1 MGPIRAA
8 ILPPLEARVRV
19 LNRLDDY
26 PIHQT
31 PVPIARPDASDANFY
46 DRYFFNGYAHAG
58 DLFFGAALGLY
69 PNRRVMDAAFSVV
82 RDGEQRSVH
91 ASRLA
96 PAERTETHVGPI
108 RVEVVDPMRVLRIEV
123 GPSEAGIEAEV
134 VFTARADAIEEP
146 RATRIEEGRVLMD
159 STRFTQFG
167 SWSGWIEIDGRRIEV
182 DDDEVWGCRDRS
194 WGIRPVGERP
204 SAGPPGG
211 SPQIYW
217 VWAPIQ
223 FDDQG
228 VLLGTFED
236 EHGHAWHTGASRVP
250 TWASQVDANANARV
264 AHETLYSPRHAID
277 FRPGTRRARAARIS
291 FEGLG
296 PIELEPILDFQ
307 MLGIGYFSPEWGH
320 GLWKGEEAVGAA
332 RWRPDELDPLDLRHI
347 HVQQLVRARMGER
360 KGVGVLEQLI
370 IGPHAPSGFT
380 GLVEGA
386 P

>member
-1 MGPIRAA
+1 
-8 ILPPLEARVRV
+8 V

-26 PIHQT
+26 PIHQA
-31 PVPIARPDASDANFY
+31 PVPIAQPDASDANFY
-46 DRYFFNGYAHAG
+46 DRYFFNGYARAG

-96 PAERTETHVGPI
+96 PTERTETEVGPI
-108 RVEVVDPMRVLRIEV
+108 RVEVVDPMRVLRVEV
-123 GPSEAGIEAEV
+123 GRSEAGISAELA
-134 VFTARADAIEEP
+134 FTARADAIEEP
-146 RATRIEEGRVLMD
+146 RTTRIDQGRVLMD

-167 SWSGWIEIDGRRIEV
+167 SWSGWVEIDGRRIEV

-204 SAGPPGG
+204 AAGPPAG

-223 FDDQG
+223 FDDQC

-236 EHGHAWHTGASRVP
+236 ETGHAWHTGASRVP
-250 TWASQVDANANARV
+250 TWASQVNANASARV
-264 AHETLYSPRHAID
+264 ASATLHAPRHEID
-277 FRPGTRRARAARIS
+277 FRPGTRRARAARIA
-291 FEGLG
+291 FDGLG

-307 MLGIGYFSPEWGH
+307 MLGIGYLSPEWGH
-320 GLWKGEEAVGAA
+320 GLWKGEEAVGAS
-332 RWRPDELDPLDLRHI
+332 RWRPGELDPLDPRHL

-360 KGVGVLEQLI
+360 QGIGVLEQMI
-370 IGPHAPSGFT
+370 IGPHVPSGFK
-380 GLVEGA
+380 GLFDGA
-386 P
+386 S